1 MSWSSSEEG
10 DLHDAVRTH
19 EKQEDEDRFLVEL
32 KSLSVDRYLYQKDM
46 LLENPE
52 FGFGRF
58 GDLIFQLNARHFDT
72 NQKLGVKHYS
82 YSELQQITDN
92 FSKTDIHASLVLSQ
106 DEREPGI
113 KSHPNVVNLIGYHC
127 EQRLAVIYEGIR
139 PVHFLDQLRR
149 SDEFKW
155 KDRMK
160 VAIEIGSMLKMFHD
174 KNLVHGGVWP
184 ICFMLDEKF
193 HLMAFDFQL
202 YSNLNSLQIYHN
214 SPYCSAADKDKKNE
228 GGRNWSLSD
237 DIYTYGLLLMELITK
252 KQPFNWGEAVL
263 YDPPRSVVHKSLD
276 VYEETASKVTKLAVG
291 CLEVKKNVEEAV
303 VDIGTVV
310 ENLESLQSIAQAEKL
325 QSLCELL
332 CMFVKEAEV

>member
-1 MSWSSSEEG
+1 
-10 DLHDAVRTH
+10 
-19 EKQEDEDRFLVEL
+19 
-32 KSLSVDRYLYQKDM
+32 M

-72 NQKLGVKHYS
+72 NQKLGHPIIKAMDLGSVKHYS
-82 YSELQQITDN
+82 YSELQQITDK
-92 FSKTDIHASLVLSQ
+92 FSKSNYIQRTAHGRLFRGSINNNQDVIVKTWDFTYPPIALSYYHTDRIH

-214 SPYCSAADKDKKNE
+214 SPYCCAADIDKKNE
-228 GGRNWSLSD
+228 GGRNWCMSD
-237 DIYTYGLLLMELITK
+237 DIYTYGLLLLIELITK
-252 KQPFNWGEAVL
+252 KQPFNWGEAVV

-276 VYEETASKVTKLAVG
+276 VDEETASKVTKLAVG

-310 ENLESLQSIAQAEKL
+310 ENLESLQSITQATE
-325 QSLCELL
+325 
-332 CMFVKEAEV
+332 FV